1 MMLVGRL
8 LIWLSGAQ
16 PDILAQCKHD
26 RAKYIGVG
34 SAVLVT
40 SSMAAVS
47 MSFALRI
54 ALNAELAAAIP
65 FAVAWGLAIMSLD
78 RWLVVSL
85 VRQSP
90 LRYFMLAL
98 PRLLLGLLFGI
109 IISTPLTLQIFHV
122 EIANQI
128 AVDHTTALAEYNSSS
143 AVQELTAKVGTDYKA
158 VKADQ
163 AVIRSGGV
171 GSSIGPSQDQA
182 LTQAESQLNTDQQQV
197 TYYTKAEHCELY
209 GGSGCSS
216 IVAGNVELGTGP
228 AYDFDKQ
235 QLAVSTGRVSADTQQ
250 VASARKQFDALN
262 GSNEQGAVTAAQTN
276 LTKDQA
282 TYAID
287 KANLNAMQSSYV
299 GSLGKDT
306 GILASLQALDE
317 LRGRNST
324 LMLADLLLFLFFT
337 VIEWLP
343 ILVKALLNLGPEN
356 TYEKLLAK
364 ADEASLRNADNE
376 ASRQYLASVRDMDVA
391 TDGGQRFNDD
401 WQRDVLPN
409 LIRDAIDARER
420 VARTRLRRW
429 EEQVAADTSSTSYDD
444 IFTPG
449 GTTRGSHA
457 PTPDWLKGGRNRNH
471 RRGLV
476 RQASARL
483 AATWRVLVSG
493 ETQQRRGAPTGPGVR
508 ATGPQPRYS
517 DGY

>member
-1 MMLVGRL
+1 VGRL

-54 ALNAELAAAIP
+54 ALDAQLAVAIP

-128 AVDHTTALAEYNSSS
+128 ALDHTKDLAAYNNSS
-143 AVQELTAKVGTDYKA
+143 AVQSLTARVSADTTVVGD
-158 VKADQ
+158 DN
-163 AVIRSGGV
+163 AVIKSGGIK
-171 GSSIGPSQDQA
+171 SSTPASQYPA
-182 LTQAESQLNTDQQQV
+182 LAQAEDQLTKDQQQV
-197 TYYTKAEHCELY
+197 THYNQAAHCELY
-209 GGSGCSS
+209 GGAGCST
-216 IVAGNVELGTGP
+216 IVSGTVELGSGP
-228 AYDFDKQ
+228 AYNFDEQELAMYNKRVQ
-235 QLAVSTGRVSADTQQ
+235 QDTTQ
-250 VASARKQFDALN
+250 VAAAQQHF
-262 GSNEQGAVTAAQTN
+262 NEQNTTNQQNAVKAARAK
-276 LTKDQA
+276 LAKD
-282 TYAID
+282 T
-287 KANLNAMQSSYV
+287 ANLNADTANLDSLKQSYV

-317 LRGRNST
+317 LRGTNNT

-337 VIEWLP
+337 AIEWLP

-364 ADEASLRNADNE
+364 REEESLRDADNA
-376 ASRQYLASVRDMDVA
+376 ASRRYLAGVRDMDVA
-391 TDGGQRFNDD
+391 TDGGQRFNDE
-401 WQRDVLPN
+401 WEREVLPG
-409 LIRDAIDARER
+409 LMRDALDARER
-420 VARTRLRRW
+420 VARARLRRW
-429 EEQVAADTSSTSYDD
+429 ERYEAANTSRTGYDD

-449 GTTRGSHA
+449 GAVRGSHA
-457 PTPDWLKGGRNRNH
+457 PTAPEWLYGTRGRA
-471 RRGLV
+471 RRG
-476 RQASARL
+476 RTWGARL
-483 AATWRVLVSG
+483 AAAWHALADG
-493 ETQQRRGAPTGPGVR
+493 ETPRRGPSPAGPGLR